1 MDAQQS
7 LKPEVSVQLRVLAP
21 KMIWVKTERP
31 HRYFNQIKLNHYI
44 LVEEIKND

>member
-1 MDAQQS
+1 
-7 LKPEVSVQLRVLAP
+7 
-21 KMIWVKTERP
+21 MIWVKTERP